1 MITVLTY
8 RQELILMLIVKNLKK
23 TYKTKGGVTVHALD
37 DVSIT
42 FPESGMVFLLGKSGS
57 GKSTLLNMI
66 GGLDR
71 VDSGEI
77 IVKGK
82 NSKTFSGA
90 DYDSYRNTYIGFI
103 FQEYNILNEFNI
115 EQNISLA
122 LQLQGKPNDKK
133 AVEAILEQVDLAG
146 LGKRKPNTLSG
157 GQKQRVAIARALIK
171 NPEIIM
177 ADEPTGALDS
187 NTGKQVFETLKKLS
201 KDKLVIVVSHDR
213 DFAEFYGDRIIELS
227 DGKIISDTTK
237 TYIEPTA
244 ANENVHIVNDH
255 TVAIKDT
262 SKLTSE
268 DMKVILNALKNSQGE
283 AVISSGEHDLAL
295 VRQAIHLNKDNTS
308 EVFNA
313 TTEVSVKEYDPKQTK
328 FIRSKLPFSR
338 AFKMGSSSLKLKPVR
353 LIFTSLLTSIALA
366 MFGLSSTLMLFKE
379 SYSISQALQKS
390 DYDSEVISKY
400 YTYTNKNYNLDV
412 LTGEKTG
419 ERSYTND
426 NDTFFDNNDINE
438 LNNNN
443 VGHKFA
449 GLINFHNYR
458 HSISSY
464 ISLKDNN
471 KTTDYYYFSYILG
484 FSDAG
489 ESYLNQVGFNM
500 IAGSYPTS
508 SDELCISG
516 YQYEVLKLT
525 TEGIDSPADIIGKEY
540 DLNIRGNY
548 GSASVKAKIKGV
560 YNAGSIPSKFEK
572 LKDSK
577 NLNQID
583 LNKLKQDFENYM
595 ANSYQSVVFVSDNFF
610 DEYAPRVFNPSYAYY
625 NGSSFYLGVEGVAFN
640 TSRMDDNYHVDSSY
654 YTSVQ
659 TDKIFNYVS
668 KPAVYDLDGNPT
680 TYVAPKDNE
689 VYIAYYYFE
698 NSQKEQQR
706 DYYTELEE
714 LADRLDYDAGLYN
727 NYKNKG
733 DELRQLSY
741 RLRDSVY
748 NKDYYQDGYSY
759 QEDKALAD
767 SLIDQYYVRAT
778 QKWYV
783 YQMAN
788 KLIEGFRR
796 ENGDYAN
803 LDDYPEF
810 ASFKQ
815 NVQNIASTTPYNWSN
830 YETIRDYVVADTNQ
844 WLKHYLLYEYSMR
857 GYYLPDDN
865 PEKAT
870 IETIAHAYSSQA
882 VISDEQWQLVR
893 EFIEKYVELNRY
905 ETMKADLSVVKTT
918 PDYKKPT
925 YYYKS
930 YNGKSGEFKVIGFL
944 AENRGDILLNHDFVN
959 TLGSMRSTTIYVNEI
974 TSDYVKSNY
983 PKYSYA
989 ITHTSFSQN
998 QVNHLLAN
1006 YGPYGYQMTD
1016 DIYENLV
1023 FILSLIDTLKKVFLI
1038 SGIVFGVFAALM
1050 LFNFITTSIA
1060 AKTKEIGILRAVGA
1074 RGNDLFKIFFSESG
1088 LIAFICSIIAIVTSY
1103 IVCWRLNIM
1112 MSEQVGLSM
1121 LDFGIINIGLIL
1133 AGAVLIAII
1142 GTLVP
1147 VIIAAKKP
1155 PVESIRT
1162 L

>member
-1 MITVLTY
+1 
-8 RQELILMLIVKNLKK
+8 MLIVKNLKK
-23 TYKTKGGVTVHALD
+23 TYKTKGGVVVHALD
-37 DVSIT
+37 DVTIT
-42 FPESGMVFLLGKSGS
+42 FPENGMVFLLGKSGS

-237 TYIEPTA
+237 TYVEPTA
-244 ANENVHIVNDH
+244 VNENVHIVNDH

-262 SKLTSE
+262 SKLTNE
-268 DMKVILNALKNSQGE
+268 DMRVIMSALKNNEGE
-283 AVISSGEHDLAL
+283 AVISSGDHDLAL
-295 VRQAIHLNKDNTS
+295 VKQAIHLNNDNTS
-308 EVFNA
+308 EVFNE
-313 TTEVSVKEYDPKQTK
+313 TSEVQVKEYDPKQTK

-338 AFKMGSSSLKLKPVR
+338 AFKMGSSSLKLKPIR

-390 DYDSEVISKY
+390 DYDSEVIYKY
-400 YTYTNKNYNLDV
+400 YTFTNKNYNLDV
-412 LTGEKTG
+412 ITGEKTG
-419 ERSYTND
+419 EHSYTNESL
-426 NDTFFDNNDINE
+426 TFFDNNDIHE
-438 LNNNN
+438 LNNNS
-443 VGHKFA
+443 VGHKYA
-449 GLINFHNYR
+449 GLINFHNYLKQ
-458 HSISSY
+458 SNSY
-464 ISLKDNN
+464 LSLKDGS
-471 KTTDYYYFSYILG
+471 KTTDYYYYTNILG

-489 ESYLNQVGFNM
+489 MSYMNEAGLPL
-500 IAGSYPTS
+500 IAGSYPTNS
-508 SDELCISG
+508 NEICISV
-516 YQYEVLKLT
+516 YQYGVLQLT
-525 TEGIDSPADIIGKEY
+525 TEDVEKTEDIINKEY
-540 DLNIRGNY
+540 DLRIQGNRG
-548 GSASVKAKIKGV
+548 STTIKAKIVGV
-560 YNAGSIPSKFEK
+560 YDAGSIPSKFEK
-572 LKDSK
+572 LKNS
-577 NLNQID
+577 NEINQID
-583 LNKLKQDFENYM
+583 LHKLKDDFEEYLS
-595 ANSYQSVVFVSDNFF
+595 NSYQSVVFVSDNFF
-610 DEYAPRVFNPSYAYY
+610 ESYSDRLFDPTYSYY
-625 NGSSFYLGVEGVAFN
+625 GNTSFYLGLEGVAFSN
-640 TSRMDDNYHVDSSY
+640 SRMSDDYRVDSSHY
-654 YTSVQ
+654 ASVQ
-659 TDKIFNYVS
+659 TDKIYDYIN
-668 KPAVYDLDGNPT
+668 KPNVYDLDGNPT

-689 VYIAYYYFE
+689 AYIGYYNYQNAKNEQIRVYY
-698 NSQKEQQR
+698 EQ
-706 DYYTELEE
+706 LEE
-714 LADRLDYDAGLYN
+714 MASELIEYDAEFFN
-727 NYKNKG
+727 NYSTKR
-733 DELRQLSY
+733 DDLRQLSY
-741 RLRDSVY
+741 RLRDSIY
-748 NKDYYQDGYSY
+748 LIKEDYPEGYSY
-759 QEDKALAD
+759 EEDKALAD
-767 SLIDQYYVRAT
+767 SILNTYYVRI
-778 QKWYV
+778 KSRDYV
-783 YQMAN
+783 RDMAY

-803 LDDYPEF
+803 VDDFPGYGTF
-810 ASFKQ
+810 RD
-815 NVQNIASTTPYNWSN
+815 NVDAITHTVPYDWSN
-830 YETIRDYVVADTNQ
+830 YESIKSYVEADSNN
-844 WLKHYLLYEYSMR
+844 WLKHYLLYEYAQRAYRVS
-857 GYYLPDDN
+857 DDN
-865 PEKAT
+865 PDKQQVNT
-870 IETIAHAYSSQA
+870 ICHIYDSRNPVSE
-882 VISDEQWQLVR
+882 SDWQFVK
-893 EFIEKYVELNRY
+893 EFIDKYVDLYRYDTFEL
-905 ETMKADLSVVKTT
+905 DLSIVKVM
-918 PDYKKPT
+918 PELIAPT
-925 YYYKS
+925 YFYKN
-930 YNGKSGEFKVIGFL
+930 YNNKSGQLKVIGYL
-944 AENRGDILLNHDFVN
+944 EENRGELLMNHEF
-959 TLGSMRSTTIYVNEI
+959 TASLGSMRTTNIYINEV
-974 TSDYVKSNY
+974 TSDYVKSNF
-983 PKYSYA
+983 PKYTLA
-989 ITHTSFSQN
+989 ITHTDFNQN
-998 QVNHLLAN
+998 QINHMLAN
-1006 YGPYGYQMTD
+1006 YGSYGYQMTD
-1016 DIYENLV
+1016 MVYTNLLM
-1023 FILSLIDTLKKVFLI
+1023 ILNLIQMLKQIFLI

-1088 LIAFICSIIAIVTSY
+1088 LIAFICSLIAIITSY